1 MPRRVPDGH
10 MHEYDDE
17 WKCKCGYR
25 LVAELD
31 AKTGRLNVKACVTP
45 EGEKIPFGENAL
57 WSEKQKGRAKR
68 AKHC

>member
-1 MPRRVPDGH
+1 
-10 MHEYDDE
+10 MHDYDDE

-57 WSEKQKGRAKR
+57 WSEKQKGHAKR
-68 AKHC
+68 TKRADRA